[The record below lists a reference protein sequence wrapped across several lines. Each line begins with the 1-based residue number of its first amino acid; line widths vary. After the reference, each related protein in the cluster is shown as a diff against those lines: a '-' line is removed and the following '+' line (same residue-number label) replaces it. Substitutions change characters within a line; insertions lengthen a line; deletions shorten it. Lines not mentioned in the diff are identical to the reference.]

1 MTIRTITYDDATH
14 VVAPRN
20 PTEEMCLR
28 MMVTNGS
35 FNKYCA
41 AITEAPPFTSL
52 PNHDLDVLQAENEL
66 FRAAIDADP
75 TFGNMK
81 PDLDVIEQALEIAS
95 DLSLAHASDVH
106 ITYAGY
112 KPGKHAAVD
121 AEVEKIKQ
129 AIAALKRIKGDA

>member
-1 MTIRTITYDDATH
+1 MTIRTVTYDDATH
-14 VVAPRN
+14 VVVPRN

-52 PNHDLDVLQAENEL
+52 PNPDLDVLQAENEL

-81 PDLDVIEQALEIAS
+81 PDLDVIEQALADFKIDGAVSPIA
-95 DLSLAHASDVH
+95 LN
-106 ITYAGY
+106 
-112 KPGKHAAVD
+112 K
-121 AEVEKIKQ
+121 
-129 AIAALKRIKGDA
+129 AIAALKRIKGDV